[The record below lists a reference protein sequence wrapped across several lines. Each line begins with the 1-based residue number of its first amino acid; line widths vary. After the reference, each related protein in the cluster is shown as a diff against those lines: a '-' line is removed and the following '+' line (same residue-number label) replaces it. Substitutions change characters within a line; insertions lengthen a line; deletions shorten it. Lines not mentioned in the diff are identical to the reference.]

1 MVMQSSE
8 YCLCLCIMF
17 ILFVTSVDGYLNKV
31 YLGTAGDSF
40 KQRFY
45 NHRMSL
51 NNEDYSTDTIKKLIF
66 RFRLIKR
73 FIVSIKNAQR
83 QSPGGILQKKDVL
96 KNFAEVTV
104 RHLFWSLFF
113 VNASQ
118 IFLKYYGVSQ
128 FFRLS

>member
-1 MVMQSSE
+1 
-8 YCLCLCIMF
+8 MF